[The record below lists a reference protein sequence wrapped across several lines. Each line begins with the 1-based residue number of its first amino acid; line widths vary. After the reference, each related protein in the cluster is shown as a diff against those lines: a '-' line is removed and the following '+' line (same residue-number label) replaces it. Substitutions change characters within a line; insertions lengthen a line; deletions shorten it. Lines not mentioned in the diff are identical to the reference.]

1 MNRTRGQ
8 TTLDFA
14 IGTSVFL
21 LTVVFV
27 IAYAP
32 TLFDPFVGGTGTDL
46 LVADRAATSLS
57 GDFLAA
63 STAEPGTLS
72 VGCVGTF
79 FDVSLDEAV
88 QGVGCGGAN
97 LNSFD
102 DDEGFSELLSLDGR
116 NANVTIH
123 ELGAPASEPVTP
135 EWASDPLVRSND
147 DSVPSDVAVSTR
159 TVSIEGKQYR
169 LTVRVW

>member
-1 MNRTRGQ
+1 MNRNRGQ

-57 GDFLAA
+57 GDFLVA

-72 VGCVGTF
+72 VSCVGTF
-79 FDVSLDEAV
+79 FGVTLDEGV

-97 LNSFD
+97 LGNFD
-102 DDEGFSELLSLDGR
+102 DSEGFSELLSLGSR
-116 NANVTIH
+116 NGNVTIH

-135 EWASDPLVRSND
+135 SWADGPLVRSND
-147 DSVPSDVAVSTR
+147 DSVPSDVAVATR

-169 LTVRVW
+169 MTVRVW

>member
-1 MNRTRGQ
+1 MTGERARGQ

-14 IGTSVFL
+14 VGASVFL

-32 TLFDPFVGGTGTDL
+32 TLFDPFAGGTGTKL

-57 GDFLAA
+57 GDLLAP
-63 STAEPGTLS
+63 STAEPGVLS

-79 FDVSLDEAV
+79 FDVTLADNVRE
-88 QGVGCGGAN
+88 VGCDAPAD
-97 LNSFD
+97 LEDFD
-102 DDEGFSELLSLDGR
+102 ELLSLGGR
-116 NANVTIH
+116 NANVTVH
-123 ELGAPASEPVTP
+123 ALGAPVSEPAAP
-135 EWASDPLVRSND
+135 EWIDGDGRLTRSNTD
-147 DSVPSDVAVSTR
+147 EPPTDVAVATR
-159 TVSIEGKQYR
+159 TVSIAGEQYR